1 MTISVVIPTIYRAE
15 SLVRTLRSVL
25 ANTLL
30 PQEIF
35 VIEQGDVEWTKKKI
49 AEELIVPSS
58 VALHVVFQKKK
69 SASQARQTGADLAI
83 GELIC
88 FLDDD
93 ITIAPDYLA
102 CAHAFINAHPHVL
115 GLTGAY
121 QHVAR
126 FGLKKLIAIFF
137 GIYAWGGTNRVLPS
151 GSYDFIR
158 GKKLEKEQSV
168 EFLYGCN
175 MVLRKQVFT
184 EGFSF
189 PSSFIYGSF
198 GEDVFFT
205 YKIYRAY
212 PGSLWYVPTLHVVH
226 HAEKQVVS
234 VSSESMRMRIIYRFL
249 FWSQVVSDGSW
260 KSLLMYVWSQVGMSL
275 FDFVQTP
282 RWRTVCTLF
291 DAYRFVAKHHKRL
304 TEETIDFNAFIFSS

>member
-1 MTISVVIPTIYRAE
+1 MTISVVIPTINRAE

-25 ANTLL
+25 VNTLL
-30 PQEIF
+30 PQEII
-35 VIEQGDVEWTKKKI
+35 VIEQGDAECTKEKI
-49 AEELIVPSS
+49 AEELMASSS
-58 VALHVVFQKKK
+58 VALQVVFQKTK
-69 SASQARQTGADLAI
+69 SASQARQTGADLAS

-102 CAHAFINAHPHVL
+102 CAHAFINAHPNVL

-121 QHVAR
+121 QHVPR

-137 GIYAWGGTNRVLPS
+137 GIYAWRGTNRVLPS

-158 GKKLEKEQSV
+158 GKKLEKEQSI

-189 PSSFIYGSF
+189 PPSFIYGSF
-198 GEDVFFT
+198 GEDVFFS
-205 YKIYRAY
+205 YKIHQAY
-212 PGSLWYVPTLHVVH
+212 PGCLWYLPTLHVMH
-226 HAEKQVVS
+226 HSEEQTVS
-234 VSSESMRMRIIYRFL
+234 VSSERIRMKIVYRFL
-249 FWSQVVSDGSW
+249 FWSQIASDGSW

-291 DAYRFVAKHHKRL
+291 DTYLFVAKHHKRL